1 MTIQHDVFISYSTA
15 NQDIADKIHFT
26 LEKNGLSCWIAT
38 KDIPSGRL
46 YIDEIG
52 AGIKSA
58 KMVVL
63 IYSKFSQ
70 ESKYVKNEIHMAY
83 KYDKPI
89 ISFNID
95 GSEPSEHMGYYL
107 KVMQWLAAYPNPED
121 YLEKLVRDARE
132 ICDEKN
138 DVPVVVDFTNFEKTD
153 FSRHKHDWIS
163 LALLCLPVYWASF
176 IYMGITANKKK
187 WVFMGLLYLIPTLVL
202 LILYFQIADYLFIY
216 YPMFILFAV
225 IFVLIWILAIIH
237 GLVIR
242 NEFLTLKA
250 ILRFSSMDEE
260 LFNYLFEGYI
270 NAK

>member
-1 MTIQHDVFISYSTA
+1 MNEKHDVFISYSTA
-15 NQDIADKIHFT
+15 NQDIADKIHYT
-26 LEKNGLSCWIAT
+26 LEENGLSCWIAT
-38 KDIPSGRL
+38 KNIPSGRL

-63 IYSKFSQ
+63 IYSSFSQ
-70 ESKYVKNEIHMAY
+70 ASKYVKNEIHMAY
-83 KYDKPI
+83 KYNKPI

-95 GSEPSEHMGYYL
+95 GSEPSDHMGYYL
-107 KVMQWLAAYPNPED
+107 KVMQWLAAYPNPEN
-121 YLEKLVRDARE
+121 YLEKLVFDVRE
-132 ICDEKN
+132 ICNEEN
-138 DVPVVVDFTNFEKTD
+138 DVPVVVDFTNFEESV
-153 FSRHKHDWIS
+153 FSKLKRDWIS
-163 LALLCLPVYWASF
+163 LALLCLPIYWTSF

-187 WVFMGLLYLIPTLVL
+187 WVLMGLLYMIPTVML
-202 LILYFQIADYLFIY
+202 LMIYFQILDYLFLL

-225 IFVLIWILAIIH
+225 IFVLFWILAIIH
-237 GLVIR
+237 GLLIR

-250 ILRFSSMDEE
+250 ILRFSSMDDE